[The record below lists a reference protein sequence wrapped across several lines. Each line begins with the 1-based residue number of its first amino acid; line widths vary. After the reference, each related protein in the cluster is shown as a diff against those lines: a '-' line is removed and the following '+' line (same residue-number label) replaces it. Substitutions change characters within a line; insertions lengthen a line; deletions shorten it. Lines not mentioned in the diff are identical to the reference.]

1 MGAGQSTHG
10 YAPRYG
16 PGYPQESGL
25 TVHFRNRNRNR
36 NGANAAAAAPA
47 STYMGGGRRR
57 ASRKASRKS
66 RRKSRRT
73 RKH

>member
-1 MGAGQSTHG
+1 MGAGQSQP
-10 YAPRYG
+10 Y
-16 PGYPQESGL
+16 PGYYPPQQSGL